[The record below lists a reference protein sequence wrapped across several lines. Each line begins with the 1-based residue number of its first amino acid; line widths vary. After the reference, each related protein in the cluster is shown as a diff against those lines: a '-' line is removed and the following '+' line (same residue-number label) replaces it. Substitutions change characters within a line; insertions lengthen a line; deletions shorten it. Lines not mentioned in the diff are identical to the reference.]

1 MRWLDGSTDSMDM
14 SLHKLREIV
23 KDREAC
29 PSGKGSLACCSSWGR
44 KESDMLS
51 DSTTTNVIWR
61 MSHVHLRKS
70 IFCCFRME
78 CPEDIS

>member
-29 PSGKGSLACCSSWGR
+29 PLGKGSLACCSSWGC
-44 KESDMLS
+44 KVHDLATKQQQQLS
-51 DSTTTNVIWR
+51 WQGT
-61 MSHVHLRKS
+61 
-70 IFCCFRME
+70 CG
-78 CPEDIS
+78 